1 MFFLV
6 TEMILDIAENA
17 KHIATIKDK
26 IFGTK

>member
-1 MFFLV
+1 MFVLA
-6 TEMILDIAENA
+6 TDMILDIAENA